1 MAGLTVMMFAFVTG
15 VTVAGLSASLMQI
28 VTGRTVGFI
37 EPFVSNRMIARS
49 LLATLAA
56 GPVMLG
62 NDALDAWREGRAGW
76 TILPVACAFAVLW
89 ASATGIV
96 VLEVA
101 SRMHGPL
108 GS

>member
-49 LLATLAA
+49 LLAALAA
-56 GPVMLG
+56 GPMMLG
-62 NDALDAWREGRAGW
+62 NDALNARREGRAGW
-76 TILPVACAFAVLW
+76 LVLSVVCALAMLW

-101 SRMHGPL
+101 SRMRGPL

>member
-1 MAGLTVMMFAFVTG
+1 MAGLTVAMFAFVTG

-28 VTGRTVGFI
+28 VTGRIVGFI

-49 LLATLAA
+49 LLAALAA
-56 GPVMLG
+56 GPMMLG
-62 NDALDAWREGRAGW
+62 NDALNARREGRAGW
-76 TILPVACAFAVLW
+76 LVLSVACAFAMLW

-101 SRMHGPL
+101 SRMRGPL